1 MEPKQNLDLNPF
13 LEEERIRKIQEKLFD
28 YSRKF
33 GGRFP
38 EDDEAHARY
47 LIKKYSVNTSVL
59 MGVLEDQVV
68 EKRIVEVGPGFS
80 GMEKLSEA
88 FDSEDVDLINIM
100 SMYPD
105 PCPLE
110 IKRAQEFG
118 NLFQRIR
125 ANRYYKRYPSML
137 SDEINRVLKTTGYL
151 LLWSRP
157 YSDDF
162 RLNPSC
168 LNKKGFSHQTIKIP
182 KNIMPVEF
190 DVDIY

>member
-68 EKRIVEVGPGFS
+68 EKRIVEVGPGYAGRFMLDFLIEQGADAISTDSRCNYEDYLGPSHGRYVFS

-88 FDSEDVDLINIM
+88 FGWGVYLF
-100 SMYPD
+100 
-105 PCPLE
+105 LE
-110 IKRAQEFG
+110 IGKY
-118 NLFQRIR
+118 I
-125 ANRYYKRYPSML
+125 
-137 SDEINRVLKTTGYL
+137 
-151 LLWSRP
+151 
-157 YSDDF
+157 
-162 RLNPSC
+162 LN
-168 LNKKGFSHQTIKIP
+168 FTF
-182 KNIMPVEF
+182 V
-190 DVDIY
+190 